1 MINQKKDST
10 FGIAPELREKFINAK
25 YGIAGAHSGVEI
37 CAWTKK
43 SLRGQGPCYK
53 QIFYGIDCHR
63 CAQMSPSLAWCSQN
77 CIFCWRPTEL
87 MSGFRIN
94 QGRSAVLVPD
104 STSGRTLFASSDS
117 TENESLSIR
126 LCRISRRQSTDKEE
140 LDSPEKI
147 IEEIVKE
154 RWKLLIGIKGA
165 KDVNKSLCKEAVD
178 KFPSHWAISL
188 SGEPTLYPRL
198 GELIQLLR
206 NNPEVKS
213 IFLVTNGQEPEH
225 LKKLARN
232 SQLPTQLYTSLVA
245 PNKELFLEINKPTY
259 KDGWERLNQ
268 TLEAI
273 ASFNCR
279 RVIRF
284 TLIKGINDSEKYL
297 EEFANLIEKS
307 NADFLEVKAY
317 MFLGSSRK
325 RLKIENM
332 PYHKDVV
339 EYSKKLIPHL
349 PNYEI
354 INEHAP
360 SRIVLFKRKD
370 SKSENIIKKA

>member
-1 MINQKKDST
+1 MITEEIK
-10 FGIAPELREKFINAK
+10 EKFINAK

-37 CAWTKK
+37 CTWTKK

-63 CAQMSPSLAWCSQN
+63 CSQMSPSLAWCSQN
-77 CIFCWRPTEL
+77 CIFCWRPTDL
-87 MSGFRIN
+87 MSNSF
-94 QGRSAVLVPD
+94 P
-104 STSGRTLFASSDS
+104 
-117 TENESLSIR
+117 
-126 LCRISRRQSTDKEE
+126 KEI
-140 LDSPEKI
+140 DSPEKI
-147 IEEIVKE
+147 IEEVVKE
-154 RWKLLIGIKGA
+154 RRALLIGIKGA
-165 KDVNKSLCKEAVD
+165 KDVNKPLCKEAVD

-188 SGEPTLYPRL
+188 SGEPTLYPKL

-206 NNPEVKS
+206 NNPEVRS

-225 LKKLARN
+225 LKKLAKN
-232 SQLPTQLYTSLVA
+232 NQLPTQLYISLVA
-245 PNKELFLEINKPTY
+245 PNKELFLEINKSTY

-284 TLIKGINDSEKYL
+284 TLIKGLNSDEKYL

-307 NADFLEVKAY
+307 KADFVEVKAY

-339 EYSKKLIPHL
+339 EYSKKLFPHL
-349 PNYEI
+349 PNYGI

-370 SKSENIIKKA
+370 SKFENKITKA